1 MNSKKILAW
10 VGAARPQTLAAA
22 FAPIFVGT
30 SLAYHEKM
38 VRWDTS
44 AVALLCAFLIQIG
57 TNFANDYFDFV
68 KGADT
73 SERKGFKRASASGE
87 IDPNSIKQAT
97 FITMGIAFL
106 CGLYLVSTH
115 GIPILMVGISSI
127 LFGILYTGGP
137 YPLAYN
143 GLGDIFVF
151 IFFGLVAVSGTYYVN
166 TSHLSQEI
174 FLLAIPVGALCTN
187 ILVVNN
193 LRDIETD
200 APAGKRTLGVMFGAN
215 FLKTEYLFLQIVSF
229 SIPVVLVVAY
239 DFSSILYT
247 CFLTLPIA
255 IALSRKIFTE
265 KIPENLNPLL
275 GKTAQFLALFSILL
289 GSLIILS

>member
-1 MNSKKILAW
+1 MNAKKILAW
-10 VGAARPQTLAAA
+10 IGAARPQTLPAA
-22 FAPIFVGT
+22 FAPIFVGA
-30 SLAYHEKM
+30 SLAYHEM
-38 VRWDTS
+38 MFRWDTS
-44 AVALLCAFLIQIG
+44 AMALLCAFLIQIG
-57 TNFANDYFDFV
+57 TNFANDYYDFV

-73 SERKGFKRASASGE
+73 AERKGFKRASSTGE
-87 IDPNSIKQAT
+87 IPPSSMKFAT
-97 FITMGIAFL
+97 FFTMGIAFV
-106 CGLYLVSTH
+106 CGMYLVYTH
-115 GIPILMVGISSI
+115 GIPILIVGISSI

-166 TSHLSQEI
+166 TTQLSTEI
-174 FLLAIPVGALCTN
+174 FLLAVPVGALCTN

-215 FLKTEYLFLQIVSF
+215 FLKFEYVFLQIISF
-229 SIPVVLVVAY
+229 AIPVILVLEFG
-239 DFSSILYT
+239 FSSLLLSIFALS
-247 CFLTLPIA
+247 PIA
-255 IALSRKIFTE
+255 IWLSIKILTDTQPE
-265 KIPENLNPLL
+265 KLNPLL
-275 GKTAQFLALFSILL
+275 GKTAQFLALFSVFL